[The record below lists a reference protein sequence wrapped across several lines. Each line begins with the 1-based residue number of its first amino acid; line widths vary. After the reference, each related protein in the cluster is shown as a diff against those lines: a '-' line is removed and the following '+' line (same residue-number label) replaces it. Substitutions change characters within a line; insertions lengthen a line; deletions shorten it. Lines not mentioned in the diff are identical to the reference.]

1 MSCQNRQEI
10 SDFDMRD
17 FTVVIANMVSVRG
30 KGRIVDSKLHYFLDG
45 TDSGMVFV
53 EFVKIYAYDPKILQL
68 IVLKEVE

>member
-1 MSCQNRQEI
+1 LSCQNRQEI

-45 TDSGMVFV
+45 TLVQTAAWFLLNLLRFMRMIRKSCN
-53 EFVKIYAYDPKILQL
+53 LSS
-68 IVLKEVE
+68 

>member
-1 MSCQNRQEI
+1 
-10 SDFDMRD
+10 
-17 FTVVIANMVSVRG
+17 MVSVRG

-45 TDSGMVFV
+45 TSSDSGMFFV